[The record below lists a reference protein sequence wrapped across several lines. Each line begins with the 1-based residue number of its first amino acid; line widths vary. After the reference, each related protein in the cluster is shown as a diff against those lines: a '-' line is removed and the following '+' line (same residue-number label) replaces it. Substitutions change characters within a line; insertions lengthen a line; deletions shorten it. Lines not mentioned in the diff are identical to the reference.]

1 MRTGKLRE
9 GTQAK
14 SWKAHRKKQTHE
26 TEENIGKRN
35 GTAERHMRESFTEEK
50 NFRLSGIAEL

>member
-14 SWKAHRKKQTHE
+14 TWKAHRKKQTHE
-26 TEENIGKRN
+26 TGENIDKGKRN
-35 GTAERHMRESFTEEK
+35 SRKAYEGKLYRGK
-50 NFRLSGIAEL
+50 EL

>member
-14 SWKAHRKKQTHE
+14 TWKAHRKNRRMKQRKILVKE
-26 TEENIGKRN
+26 MEQQK
-35 GTAERHMRESFTEEK
+35 
-50 NFRLSGIAEL
+50 GI